1 MKRRAPPVIVGLS
14 LGMGCRRGSKCW
26 SWHGGW
32 NICAATPFLPLV
44 AYFAPRKFPHLSVF
58 SPLLFGLPL
67 SLWSSFFSMYSLFS
81 VDPWRLSCNSQNPDS
96 GPVCLVFSRTVFC
109 SWKQKTPKT
118 RLVERVIFVFLVSRV
133 LKMTLFREQQNLVF
147 PVFLLFTEQN

>member
-1 MKRRAPPVIVGLS
+1 MIVGLS

-67 SLWSSFFSMYSLFS
+67 SLWSSFFCRPLPPFLQLPKSRLPLCFPLSLLSSYFFSCSLSFLCSLNPQASTYSLLP
-81 VDPWRLSCNSQNPDS
+81 PWQVTSLPHVHAALYLKK
-96 GPVCLVFSRTVFC
+96 PAPH
-109 SWKQKTPKT
+109 SWK
-118 RLVERVIFVFLVSRV
+118 
-133 LKMTLFREQQNLVF
+133 
-147 PVFLLFTEQN
+147 